1 MVPFP
6 DFFQE
11 ILKHFSDSLRVRE
24 RETVP
29 DGRTN
34 QRRARCPSNF
44 VRLLGIRKMILSVEC
59 VMGCAVQGG
68 QIGKEEQCKWSFSSL
83 LSKSCCILFNA
94 LLATNANPQEE
105 GNILKNYSRQPHE
118 KLDISD
124 NGFRIL
130 FYLFF

>member
-24 RETVP
+24 RETIP

-68 QIGKEEQCKWSFSSL
+68 QIGKEE
-83 LSKSCCILFNA
+83 
-94 LLATNANPQEE
+94 
-105 GNILKNYSRQPHE
+105 
-118 KLDISD
+118 
-124 NGFRIL
+124 
-130 FYLFF
+130 